1 MNATQLEIPDDDN
14 RTKLRMALPQFVLRG
29 VSGSTFGKTFPLYG
43 STVIG
48 RAKDC
53 DLSVEEE
60 EVSRKHARI
69 TVSPSGLMVEDL
81 GSSNGTFVNSRRIQ
95 SGPLAPGDE
104 LRIDNLRFL
113 VQAPGMQTPLA
124 APTAV
129 QESGSAMTKWVVMA
143 TALLTVVVAGFFV
156 LDMI

>member
-1 MNATQLEIPDDDN
+1 MNATQLDIPDDDN

-48 RAKDC
+48 RHRDC

-104 LRIDNLRFL
+104 LRIDNLRL
-113 VQAPGMQTPLA
+113 
-124 APTAV
+124 
-129 QESGSAMTKWVVMA
+129 
-143 TALLTVVVAGFFV
+143 
-156 LDMI
+156 